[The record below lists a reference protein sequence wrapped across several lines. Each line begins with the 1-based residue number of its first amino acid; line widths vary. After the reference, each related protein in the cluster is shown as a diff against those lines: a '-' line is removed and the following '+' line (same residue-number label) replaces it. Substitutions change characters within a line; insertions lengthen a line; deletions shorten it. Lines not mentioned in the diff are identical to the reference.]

1 MFSSFKRAFRPT
13 EIERSEQAALLKS
26 LEAEQFD
33 FWRSRGFSDQEI
45 NKIMEREVTETNV
58 LRGFQTHVGKRQLLE
73 SGLTT
78 VEEIKA
84 SIH

>member
-1 MFSSFKRAFRPT
+1 MFSSFRQVFRPT
-13 EIERSEQAALLKS
+13 EVERSRQEALLKR
-26 LEAEQFD
+26 LEAEEFD

-45 NKIMEREVTETNV
+45 NTIMEQEAAETSV
-58 LRGFQTHVGKRQLLE
+58 LRGFQTHVSKRHLLE